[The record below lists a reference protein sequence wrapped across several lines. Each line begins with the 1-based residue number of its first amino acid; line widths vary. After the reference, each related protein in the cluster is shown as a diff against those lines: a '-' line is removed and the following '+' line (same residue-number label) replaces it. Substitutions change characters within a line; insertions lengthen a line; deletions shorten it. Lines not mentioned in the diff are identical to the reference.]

1 MDFKVKQRISPLF
14 SYPSQLSGLFRQ
26 AVLVVALAVSALLA
40 GCQSDQP
47 SGPPPT
53 TLAGSKP
60 TGPVGKPPLQIGD
73 QIELLVAEDNQFNGT
88 YRVREDGDVIL
99 PKLGRVVVKGLTT
112 SQAESVFK
120 SALEKSQLV
129 RATVLVDRI
138 SSANAGPGGVE
149 GGPSISVILTGSV
162 ARPGQHKLAV
172 PASGIGLYEAVMIG
186 GGLGRYAEERK
197 VSIMRKQ
204 ADQRRTTFVVDL
216 AAIKAGKSPDVP
228 LQEGDIVNVPEKA
241 FVF

>member
-1 MDFKVKQRISPLF
+1 MKQRISPQQ
-14 SYPSQLSGLFRQ
+14 SLFRHVAGLIRHGFLI
-26 AVLVVALAVSALLA
+26 AVAAASLLLA
-40 GCQSDQP
+40 ACESDAP
-47 SGPPPT
+47 NGPPPPV
-53 TLAGSKP
+53 LNAGNRSSAP
-60 TGPVGKPPLQIGD
+60 AVKPPLQTGD
-73 QIELLVAEDNQFNGT
+73 QIEVLVSEDSQFNGT

-99 PKLGRVVVKGLTT
+99 PKLGRIVVKGLTT
-112 SQAESVFK
+112 SQTESLFK